1 MERRKGCKI
10 RKRGGSSS
18 SSSSLARQNRLKRSI
33 FAGKTTAQDD
43 GGGGG
48 GSGTPVKS
56 ITAAKTPVLLSF
68 SPEKLLIDNQ
78 FLKSSVSAR
87 KLAATLWEINDGTDP
102 PVNSNIDYLGSKKS
116 SRNRAKKPLEFSS
129 IDFPPKSSDPISRQS
144 SERIDLRE
152 EEDIVRK
159 RSTNPQKLQL
169 VEYKTINTSSVK
181 ARLKNVS
188 DGLTTSRELV
198 KVLKRIGELGDDHKT
213 ANKRLNSA
221 LLCELDRARSSLKH
235 LMSEFDAEEEEKRRL
250 IERLQEEAAVERKLR
265 QRTEKMNRRL
275 GRELAEA
282 KETERKMKE
291 EMEREKRAKNV
302 LEEVCD
308 ELAKGIGDDKKEM
321 EKEREMMHIADVLR
335 EERVQMKLT
344 EARHEFEEKHAAV
357 ERLKKELRRVF
368 DGGDGEVS
376 SEIRRVL
383 ETLDGSGSD
392 EDDDDEEEEESDLKS
407 IELNMESGSKWGY
420 VDHRRE
426 TRFGVS
432 GDDEDDD
439 DDDEDPVE
447 KRSVIVENG
456 ERDESLKTLREY
468 IVSNVRC
475 NGPSSTEQWNHRN
488 LPSSEFV

>member
-1 MERRKGCKI
+1 MERKRGCKI

-18 SSSSLARQNRLKRSI
+18 SSSSLARQNRLKRAI
-33 FAGKTTAQDD
+33 FSGKRTAQDD
-43 GGGGG
+43 GGGDGG
-48 GSGTPVKS
+48 DGTPVKS
-56 ITAAKTPVLLSF
+56 ITTAKTPVLLSF
-68 SPEKLLIDNQ
+68 SPEELPPEHQ

-102 PVNSNIDYLGSKKS
+102 PPLVNSNIDCLGSKKP
-116 SRNRAKKPLEFSS
+116 SRNRAKRPTEFSS
-129 IDFPPKSSDPISRQS
+129 IAFPLKSSDPISRLS
-144 SERIDLRE
+144 SERIDLR

-159 RSTNPQKLQL
+159 RSTNPPKLEL
-169 VEYKTINTSSVK
+169 IEYKTIGTNSVK
-181 ARLKNVS
+181 TRFKNVS
-188 DGLTTSRELV
+188 DGLTMSKELV

-213 ANKRLNSA
+213 ANKRINYA

-265 QRTEKMNRRL
+265 RQTEKMNRRL
-275 GRELAEA
+275 GRELTEA
-282 KETERKMKE
+282 KERERKMKE
-291 EMEREKRAKNV
+291 EMEREKRAKDV

-344 EARHEFEEKHAAV
+344 EARFEFEEKHAAV
-357 ERLKKELRRVF
+357 ERMKKELRRVF
-368 DGGDGEVS
+368 DGEEGNVSS
-376 SEIRRVL
+376 SEIRWVL
-383 ETLDGSGSD
+383 DIIDGSGST
-392 EDDDDEEEEESDLKS
+392 DDDEESDLKS

-420 VDHRRE
+420 VDRR
-426 TRFGVS
+426 RKSGS
-432 GDDEDDD
+432 GDDDDSD
-439 DDDEDPVE
+439 DDPVE

-456 ERDESLKTLREY
+456 ERDESLKTLRDY

-475 NGPSSTEQWNHRN
+475 IGSSSSEQWNHRN

>member
-1 MERRKGCKI
+1 MERKRGCKI

-18 SSSSLARQNRLKRSI
+18 SSSSLARRNRFKRAI
-33 FAGKTTAQDD
+33 FAGKRAAQDD
-43 GGGGG
+43 AGGGG

-68 SPEKLLIDNQ
+68 SPENLPIDHHQ
-78 FLKSSVSAR
+78 LQKSSVSAR
-87 KLAATLWEINDGTDP
+87 KLAATLWEINDDADP
-102 PVNSNIDYLGSKKS
+102 PLNSNKDCLRSKKP
-116 SRNRAKKPLEFSS
+116 SRHRAKKSIEFPS
-129 IDFPPKSSDPISRQS
+129 IDFPPKSSDPISRLT

-152 EEDIVRK
+152 DVVRR
-159 RSTNPQKLQL
+159 RSTNPQKLHL
-169 VEYKTINTSSVK
+169 IEHKTIVTNSVK
-181 ARLKNVS
+181 TRFKNVS
-188 DGLTTSRELV
+188 DGLTTSKELV

-213 ANKRLNSA
+213 ASNRLISA
-221 LLCELDRARSSLKH
+221 LLCELNRARSSLKH
-235 LMSEFDAEEEEKRRL
+235 LMSEFDAEEEDKRRL
-250 IERLQEEAAVERKLR
+250 IERLQEKAVVERKLR

-291 EMEREKRAKNV
+291 EMEREKRAKDV

-344 EARHEFEEKHAAV
+344 EAKFEFEDKYAAV
-357 ERLKKELRRVF
+357 ERLKEDLRRVL
-368 DGGDGEVS
+368 DGEEGKGS
-376 SEIRRVL
+376 SEIRRIL
-383 ETLDGSGSD
+383 EIMDGSGSD
-392 EDDDDEEEEESDLKS
+392 DEEESDLKS

-420 VDHRRE
+420 VESGRDHRRE
-426 TRFGVS
+426 SRFGGS
-432 GDDEDDD
+432 GDEEEDDD
-439 DDDEDPVE
+439 DDDDPVE
-447 KRSVIVENG
+447 KKRSVIVENG
-456 ERDESLKTLREY
+456 ERDESLKTLRDY

-475 NGPSSTEQWNHRN
+475 VGPSSSEQWNHRN